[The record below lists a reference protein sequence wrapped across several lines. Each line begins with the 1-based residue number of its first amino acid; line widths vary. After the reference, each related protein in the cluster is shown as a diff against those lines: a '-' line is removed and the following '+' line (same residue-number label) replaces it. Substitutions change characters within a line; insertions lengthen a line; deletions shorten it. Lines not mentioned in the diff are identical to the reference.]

1 MSERRWPR
9 SVYGLG
15 DEPDARFSMANERT
29 FLAWIRTAMAFIAGA
44 VALEALAAPLD
55 PTLRLIAS
63 LLLVATG
70 IVLIAEAWWGWM
82 RTERALR
89 QNAPMPAP
97 LSALPAA
104 VGLLAVAI
112 LVGAGLVVGALS

>member
-55 PTLRLIAS
+55 PTLRFIAS
-63 LLLVATG
+63 LILVATG

-112 LVGAGLVVGALS
+112 VVGAGLVVGALS

>member
-104 VGLLAVAI
+104 VGLLVVAI
-112 LVGAGLVVGALS
+112 LVGAGLVVGALA